1 MPELAPPLRAFA
13 HELASLSAALPDAMR
28 PWLLP
33 LSRLVGPMRVPQSHD
48 TGDPDGFGGLAQ
60 RGNYDRLLVSEWL
73 FAIEEPDEF
82 LRRAAM
88 HEHMFMLPQF
98 RDPGGATTSVALLDT
113 GPLQLGAPRLAQ
125 LALLMVL
132 ARRAEA
138 ARAVF
143 RFGVLQDGEAR
154 LRELDVAAIRSWQAA
169 RSWSTASVHVD
180 AWQQRLDEVG
190 ARDRW
195 VIGADAEDAGAA
207 RAIATRLGAHALGID
222 EVETR
227 TQHALVVRTH
237 RRDAVGELATLV
249 LPPADVAVRLL
260 RSPFS
265 ATMVPASRPVHTGDS
280 RALGRLSSD
289 GRRLLL
295 PRDDGSIDA
304 VYIPGSIKEGQGF
317 TKQVPRLGGY
327 APLAA
332 DAFARRLIAAYVHDH
347 ALVLAGCGLPI
358 KVGRRE
364 TSASAACSLGERVHT
379 GIEVPAPLL
388 ADERGPRVELHV
400 THATPTEF
408 RAWLVAD
415 DGALFELVV
424 RLADDRTLGERT
436 LDLVDA
442 APRDFTR
449 LGSTAAAWVSSTER
463 RIVTA
468 PAMAVP
474 PLPPGDACLFAMT
487 SAGEFTVAAPSGD
500 VVLVQ
505 RGGTIGIPRPEGEL
519 IGLLW
524 RHGSDAKEHAHV
536 LYLGPDRQD
545 VRWRWQSGDEVLF
558 TASGPIA
565 SLRYE
570 PAIHKLVYRTRA
582 GHRGVYS
589 FDRRAVVWQ
598 GFPSSA
604 GSR

>member
-13 HELASLSAALPDAMR
+13 HELAALTAALPDPMR

-33 LSRLVGPMRVPQSHD
+33 LSRIVGPMRVPQSHD
-48 TGDPDGFGGLAQ
+48 TGDPDGFGGLAR

-125 LALLMVL
+125 LALLLVL

-138 ARAVF
+138 AGAVF
-143 RFGVLQDGEAR
+143 RFGVLQDGDAT
-154 LRELDVAAIRSWQAA
+154 LRELDVGAIRSWQAA
-169 RSWSTASVHVD
+169 RSWSAASVHVD
-180 AWQQRLDEVG
+180 AWHERLDEIG
-190 ARDRW
+190 PRDRW
-195 VIGADAEDAGAA
+195 IIGADTQDAGAA
-207 RAIATRLGAHALGID
+207 RAIATRLDANALAIA
-222 EVETR
+222 ELETP
-227 TQHALVVRTH
+227 TQHALVIRTH

-249 LPPADVAVRLL
+249 LPPADVAVRML
-260 RSPFS
+260 RSPFAAKS
-265 ATMVPASRPVHTGDS
+265 VPAARPVHAGSS

-289 GRRLLL
+289 GRRLVL

-304 VYIPGSIKEGQGF
+304 IHIPGSINEGQGF
-317 TKQVPRLGGY
+317 AKQVPRL
-327 APLAA
+327 AA
-332 DAFARRLIAAYVHDH
+332 YTPVTADVFARRLIAVYVRDG
-347 ALVLAGCGLPI
+347 ALVLAGCGLQAKI
-358 KVGRRE
+358 GRAQ
-364 TSASAACSLGERVHT
+364 TSASAACSLGHHVHT
-379 GIEVPAPLL
+379 GIDVPASLL
-388 ADERGPRVELHV
+388 PDEHGARTQLHV

-408 RAWLVAD
+408 RAWLVAE

-424 RLADDRTLGERT
+424 RLADDLALGERT
-436 LDLVDA
+436 LTLVEPA
-442 APRDFTR
+442 SRDFTR
-449 LGSTAAAWVSSTER
+449 LGLTAAAWVSSTEQ

-468 PAMAVP
+468 PAMTVP
-474 PLPPGDACLFAMT
+474 MLPQGDTCLFAMT
-487 SAGEFTVAAPSGD
+487 TQGELTVAIPRGN
-500 VVLVQ
+500 VVHVQ
-505 RGGTIGIPRPEGEL
+505 HDRPVAITRPEGEL
-519 IGLLW
+519 FGLLW
-524 RHGSDAKEHAHV
+524 RLDSNAKELAHV

-545 VRWRWQSGDEVLF
+545 VRWRWQSGDEVVF
-558 TASGPIA
+558 SAPGPIDT
-565 SLRYE
+565 LRYE
-570 PAIHKLVYRTRA
+570 AAAHKLVYRTRA

-598 GFPSSA
+598 GLPGST